1 MTGGVLAT
9 SHATRSLTEV
19 KIDDLALELTAGDL
33 VVDGDGDVVLPR
45 TRYWDQSTCRD
56 QVNLMAAAP
65 LANGHRRSL
74 R

>member
-1 MTGGVLAT
+1 
-9 SHATRSLTEV
+9 
-19 KIDDLALELTAGDL
+19 
-33 VVDGDGDVVLPR
+33 VVLPQ
-45 TRYWDQSTCRD
+45 TRYRDQSTCRD